1 MYVEIQQDFYVVS
14 FQYSLAPRKL
24 MNFTQLPVNYRHYM
38 VVVKKGVIVSRNFST
53 ECDWQSFSKILI
65 FS

>member
-38 VVVKKGVIVSRNFST
+38 VVVKKGVIVSRNF
-53 ECDWQSFSKILI
+53 
-65 FS
+65 